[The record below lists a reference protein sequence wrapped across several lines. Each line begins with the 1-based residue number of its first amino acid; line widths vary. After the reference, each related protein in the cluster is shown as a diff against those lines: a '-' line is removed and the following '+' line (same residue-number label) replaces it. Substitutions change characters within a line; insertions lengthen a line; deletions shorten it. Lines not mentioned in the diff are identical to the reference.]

1 MKRQTRTLGSIV
13 KIILADDSHS
23 YGIILDKS
31 SIGIFNIKTKDDLL
45 LSEIL
50 KADILFIV
58 AVYNTAITSG
68 RWRKIGK
75 TNLDN
80 RFTTLPLN
88 FIQDSTSPELIE
100 IYDPNSGL
108 TRKASKEECL
118 HLECAAVWEAAHV
131 ESRILD
137 YYNSNE
143 NVWVKQLQIK

>member
-88 FIQDSTSPELIE
+88 FI
-100 IYDPNSGL
+100 
-108 TRKASKEECL
+108 
-118 HLECAAVWEAAHV
+118 
-131 ESRILD
+131 
-137 YYNSNE
+137 
-143 NVWVKQLQIK
+143 